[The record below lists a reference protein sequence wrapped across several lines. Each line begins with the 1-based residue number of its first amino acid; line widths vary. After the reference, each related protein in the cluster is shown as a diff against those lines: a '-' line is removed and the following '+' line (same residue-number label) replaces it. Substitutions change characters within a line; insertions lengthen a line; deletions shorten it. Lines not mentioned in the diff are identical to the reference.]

1 MTPGGDCLPESLL
14 VSHADSTGTAV
25 KARAKLRMQH
35 ASDRQYVFPDRDK
48 FSSVRQE
55 FLEWIQHNRTNE
67 QCSVTYWVATEI
79 VRRAHEEYLY
89 MHLKSQ
95 FYPEETG
102 FTYIVF
108 RLLDNVTQ
116 ATIDKLRSTAH
127 ATGDPSGVVA
137 AALTSHE
144 DGDELGGTLNEE
156 ERAFLV
162 RVVLLE
168 DGEDDDHMD
177 TYMENCNQCRDCKLC
192 ELRECYVLDELRDR
206 TAMQILEYWLGKNRT
221 AENPGFTFSYLDV
234 DFVRF
239 YSQVYKVDVV
249 IIDVRDNLETR
260 GHIRFVSR
268 HPTGDAQKTLYIGWR
283 GGHYDPLLPV
293 A

>member
-1 MTPGGDCLPESLL
+1 MLLLPNC
-14 VSHADSTGTAV
+14 VQTA
-25 KARAKLRMQH
+25 
-35 ASDRQYVFPDRDK
+35 RDP
-48 FSSVRQE
+48 R
-55 FLEWIQHNRTNE
+55 
-67 QCSVTYWVATEI
+67 
-79 VRRAHEEYLY
+79 
-89 MHLKSQ
+89 
-95 FYPEETG
+95 
-102 FTYIVF
+102 
-108 RLLDNVTQ
+108 
-116 ATIDKLRSTAH
+116 
-127 ATGDPSGVVA
+127 GVVA
-137 AALTSHE
+137 AALTTQE

-168 DGEDDDHMD
+168 DGEDDDNMD
-177 TYMENCNQCRDCKLC
+177 TYMENCNQCRDCKLF

-260 GHIRFVSR
+260 GRIRFVSR